1 MKVSDFDYLLPPER
15 IAQHPAERRDA
26 SRLLVC
32 PRHGGPFTHLR
43 FHEIGTVLRPGDLLV
58 LNDTRVVPARLFG
71 EKESGGKVEALFARP
86 LADGEW
92 EVMVR
97 GRTRIGTRLILGDGR
112 LTATVVG
119 IQEGPFRRLRLD
131 QPERLA
137 AVLGEVGR
145 VPLPPY
151 IERPEGHTGED
162 LERYQTVFAARPGA
176 VAAPT
181 AGLHFTPELLDRLR
195 AAGVETAQLTLHVG
209 PGTFRPVEVEA
220 VGDHRMATERFSVAA
235 NVAAQIAAAKGES
248 RRVIA
253 CGTTV
258 TRVLETLWRRHGAVV
273 AGEGESDLFL
283 YPGEAF
289 GLIDGLITNFHLP
302 RSTLIMLVAAFAGR
316 ERVLAAYAEAI
327 RTGYRFYSYGDVMV
341 VL

>member
-1 MKVSDFDYLLPPER
+1 MMVSDFDYALPPGF

-32 PRHGGPFTHLR
+32 PRDGGAFVHLR
-43 FHEIGTVLRPGDLLV
+43 FNEIGSVLRAGDLLV

-71 EKESGGKVEALFARP
+71 EKGSGGQVEVLFARP
-86 LADGEW
+86 LAEGEW
-92 EVMVR
+92 EAMVR
-97 GRTRIGTRLILGDGR
+97 GRSRVGTRLILAGGR

-119 IQEGPFRRLRLD
+119 IEEGPFRRLRVD
-131 QPERLA
+131 EPERLD
-137 AVLGEVGR
+137 AVLGEAGQ

-151 IERPEGHTGED
+151 IERPAGHTVED
-162 LERYQTVFAARPGA
+162 LERYQTVFAERPGA

-181 AGLHFTPELLDRLR
+181 AGLHFTAELLDRLR
-195 AAGVETAQLTLHVG
+195 RAGVDTAHVTLHVG
-209 PGTFRPVEVEA
+209 PGTFRPVEVEEIK
-220 VGDHRMATERFSVAA
+220 DHRMATERFSVGAG
-235 NVAAQIAAAKGES
+235 VAARIAAAKGEG

-273 AGEGESDLFL
+273 AGEGETDLFL
-283 YPGEAF
+283 YPGEPF
-289 GLIDGLITNFHLP
+289 GVIDGLITNFHLP
-302 RSTLIMLVAAFAGR
+302 RSTLIMLVAAFASR
-316 ERVLAAYAEAI
+316 ERVLEAYAEAI
-327 RTGYRFYSYGDVMV
+327 QARYRFYSYGDAMV